1 MSKEIIEKMKE
12 NDKLFKEKMNT
23 LNEKKIKVIK
33 PNSKSQERE
42 RHTHSHARTNTHTNS
57 HKNQKLAIKKGS
69 RFNFVKDKF
78 FSNKVC
84 KISEGDQLIFYSEYM
99 NLNDKISLYEMD
111 NNISFNFFSKKINNY
126 SDEEQDIYFISKIRE
141 LQKDIKYKTD
151 LIIDLQNKL
160 KQKDDDFIKVTKN
173 EIDDLKN
180 QVKKVSKEKEEKM
193 REIQR
198 LETENYN
205 QKQIIDHWESQSE
218 TIKSKNEAK
227 KDEIENLNTVIDK
240 LKIEDDDNKDKI
252 KRLEIL
258 NKNTLKDYD
267 TLKLDFN
274 KLKNEKKD
282 LEKMIEDQKLEMEN
296 YRKHI
301 DTLRKVIVEDTEGSK
316 LNKKI
321 DENNK
326 IISKN
331 KNMLDTKRKKLTK
344 KLSHKK
350 INTKTNKTT
359 PKKNDSSNKTFNS
372 ENKKLEP
379 KKEDNLN
386 KTFTKENN
394 TIETSTNDNLNKSF
408 RNDSKKVKFKEE
420 DEKDF
425 DRDNEVTTYYQSS
438 RKELNRNNSDLS
450 DRVKKVILP
459 FNQSLQNID
468 LNSLNFNPNKRER
481 DNKSVTLRKRINRNI
496 IRDDDEDEENRDKF
510 YKTYSNFNEI
520 RNMRNMSNTLREE
533 NDYEYFPS
541 QRYLLERND
550 ELNNLEV
557 ELDLLLKEKNNLD
570 NEIMK
575 LPEHPRTLKDIKLK
589 NSIRLFTDVIRNNKQ
604 IELRQEEVVVGDI
617 ITLSAGSVVPADLY
631 LFDSKDLFINQSSFT
646 GESDA
651 VEKSHNIRNN
661 TNDVIEM
668 SNICLMGCTVI
679 SGQGKGIVIKK
690 GLDTYIGKMNTKK
703 EVVKEETSFDQGMN
717 HITGDRKSVV

>member
-1 MSKEIIEKMKE
+1 MKKCKRCESKKKKNMSKEIIEKMKE

-23 LNEKKIKVIK
+23 LNEKKIKVVK
-33 PNSKSQERE
+33 PNSRSQERE
-42 RHTHSHARTNTHTNS
+42 RHAHSRTHTHTHAHTNS
-57 HKNQKLAIKKGS
+57 SKNQKLSVKKGT
-69 RFNFVKDKF
+69 RFNYIKDKYF
-78 FSNKVC
+78 TNKQC
-84 KISEGDQLIFYSEYM
+84 KISEGDQLTIYSEYM
-99 NLNDKISLYEMD
+99 NLNDKIALYDID

-160 KQKDDDFIKVTKN
+160 KQKDDVFIKNTKN
-173 EIDDLKN
+173 ELDDLKN
-180 QVKKVSKEKEEKM
+180 QVKKVTKEKEEKM

-205 QKQIIDHWESQSE
+205 QKQIIDHMESQSE

-227 KDEIENLNTVIDK
+227 KDEIENLNAIIDK
-240 LKIEDDDNKDKI
+240 LKVEDDDNKDKI

-258 NKNTLKDYD
+258 NQNTLKDYD
-267 TLKLDFN
+267 TLKLDSN
-274 KLKNEKKD
+274 KLKKEKKD
-282 LEKMIEDQKLEMEN
+282 LEKIIEDQKLEMEN

-331 KNMLDTKRKKLTK
+331 KNMLETKRKKLTK

-350 INTKTNKTT
+350 INTKTNKT
-359 PKKNDSSNKTFNS
+359 PKKNEVANKTTYSS
-372 ENKKLEP
+372 ESKRAEP
-379 KKEDNLN
+379 KKDDNLN
-386 KTFTKENN
+386 KTFTKENS
-394 TIETSTNDNLNKSF
+394 TIVSSNNDNLNKSF
-408 RNDSKKVKFKEE
+408 RNDSKKVKFRDE

-425 DRDNEVTTYYQSS
+425 DRDNEATTYYRSS

-481 DNKSVTLRKRINRNI
+481 DNKSVTLRRRINRNV
-496 IRDDDEDEENRDKF
+496 IRDDDEDEENRDRF
-510 YKTYSNFNEI
+510 YKTYSNFNEL
-520 RNMRNMSNTLREE
+520 RNMPNTLREE
-533 NDYEYFPS
+533 NEYEYFPS
-541 QRYLLERND
+541 QRYLSERND

-575 LPEHPRTLKDIKLK
+575 LPEHPRTLRELKIKRALIDKSALNESSINSIKLR
-589 NSIRLFTDVIRNNKQ
+589 IRRI
-604 IELRQEEVVVGDI
+604 
-617 ITLSAGSVVPADLY
+617 
-631 LFDSKDLFINQSSFT
+631 
-646 GESDA
+646 
-651 VEKSHNIRNN
+651 
-661 TNDVIEM
+661 
-668 SNICLMGCTVI
+668 
-679 SGQGKGIVIKK
+679 KGI
-690 GLDTYIGKMNTKK
+690 
-703 EVVKEETSFDQGMN
+703 
-717 HITGDRKSVV
+717 

>member
-1 MSKEIIEKMKE
+1 MKKCKRCESKKKKNMSKEIIEKMKE
-12 NDKLFKEKMNT
+12 NDKLFKEKMHT
-23 LNEKKIKVIK
+23 LNEKKIKVVK
-33 PNSKSQERE
+33 PNSRSQERE
-42 RHTHSHARTNTHTNS
+42 RHTHSRTHTHNNTNTHSTS
-57 HKNQKLAIKKGS
+57 HRNNQKLSMKKGTT
-69 RFNFVKDKF
+69 RDKF
-78 FSNKVC
+78 FSNKLL
-84 KISEGDQLIFYSEYM
+84 KKSEGDQLTIYNEYM
-99 NLNDKISLYEMD
+99 NLYDKMALYEIDD
-111 NNISFNFFSKKINNY
+111 NVSFNFFSKKINNY

-173 EIDDLKN
+173 EIDDLKS
-180 QVKKVSKEKEEKM
+180 QVKKVNKEKEEKM

-205 QKQIIDHWESQSE
+205 QKQIIEHFESQSE
-218 TIKSKNEAK
+218 AIKSKNEAK
-227 KDEIENLNTVIDK
+227 KDEIENLNTIIDK

-258 NKNTLKDYD
+258 NQNTLKDYD

-282 LEKMIEDQKLEMEN
+282 LEKTIEDQKLEMEN

-301 DTLRKVIVEDTEGSK
+301 DTLRKVIVEDTEGNK

-331 KNMLDTKRKKLTK
+331 KNMLETKRKKLTK

-350 INTKTNKTT
+350 INTKNNKTT
-359 PKKNDSSNKTFNS
+359 PKKSDVTKQTYSSELKRVDS
-372 ENKKLEP
+372 KK
-379 KKEDNLN
+379 DDLN
-386 KTFTKENN
+386 KTFTKEN
-394 TIETSTNDNLNKSF
+394 TAIETINDNLNKSF

-420 DEKDF
+420 DDKDF
-425 DRDNEVTTYYQSS
+425 DRDNNEATTYYRSS

-468 LNSLNFNPNKRER
+468 LNSLNFNPHKRER
-481 DNKSVTLRKRINRNI
+481 DNKSVTLRRRINRNI
-496 IRDDDEDEENRDKF
+496 IRDDDEDEENRDRF

-520 RNMRNMSNTLREE
+520 RNMPNTFREE
-533 NDYEYFPS
+533 NEYQYFPS
-541 QRYLLERND
+541 QRYLVERND

-575 LPEHPRTLKDIKLK
+575 LPEHPRTLRELKIKRALIDKSALNESSINSIKLR
-589 NSIRLFTDVIRNNKQ
+589 IRRI
-604 IELRQEEVVVGDI
+604 
-617 ITLSAGSVVPADLY
+617 
-631 LFDSKDLFINQSSFT
+631 
-646 GESDA
+646 
-651 VEKSHNIRNN
+651 
-661 TNDVIEM
+661 
-668 SNICLMGCTVI
+668 
-679 SGQGKGIVIKK
+679 KGI
-690 GLDTYIGKMNTKK
+690 
-703 EVVKEETSFDQGMN
+703 
-717 HITGDRKSVV
+717 

>member
-1 MSKEIIEKMKE
+1 MKKCKRCESKKKKNMSKEIIEKMKE
-12 NDKLFKEKMNT
+12 NDKLFKEKMHT
-23 LNEKKIKVIK
+23 LNEKKIKVVK
-33 PNSKSQERE
+33 PNSRSQERE
-42 RHTHSHARTNTHTNS
+42 RHTHSRTHTHNNTNTHSTS
-57 HKNQKLAIKKGS
+57 HRNNQKLSIKKGT
-69 RFNFVKDKF
+69 RLNYTKDKF
-78 FSNKVC
+78 FSNKKC
-84 KISEGDQLIFYSEYM
+84 KISEGDQLTIYNEYM
-99 NLNDKISLYEMD
+99 NLYDKIALYEID
-111 NNISFNFFSKKINNY
+111 DNISFNFFSKKINNY

-173 EIDDLKN
+173 EIDDLKS
-180 QVKKVSKEKEEKM
+180 QVKKVNKEKEEKM

-205 QKQIIDHWESQSE
+205 QKQIIEHFESQSE

-227 KDEIENLNTVIDK
+227 KDEIENLNTIIDK

-258 NKNTLKDYD
+258 NQNTLKDYD

-282 LEKMIEDQKLEMEN
+282 LEKTIEDQKLEMEN

-301 DTLRKVIVEDTEGSK
+301 DTLRKVIVEDTEGNK

-331 KNMLDTKRKKLTK
+331 KNMLETKRKKLTK

-350 INTKTNKTT
+350 INTKNNKTT
-359 PKKNDSSNKTFNS
+359 PKKTDVTKQTYSSEIKRV
-372 ENKKLEP
+372 EP
-379 KKEDNLN
+379 KKDDSLN
-386 KTFTKENN
+386 KTFTKEN
-394 TIETSTNDNLNKSF
+394 TAIETFNDNLNKSF

-420 DEKDF
+420 DDKDF
-425 DRDNEVTTYYQSS
+425 DRDNNEATTYYRSS
-438 RKELNRNNSDLS
+438 RRELNRNNSDLS
-450 DRVKKVILP
+450 DRVKKIILP

-481 DNKSVTLRKRINRNI
+481 DNKSVTLRRRINRNI
-496 IRDDDEDEENRDKF
+496 IRDDDEDEENRDRF

-520 RNMRNMSNTLREE
+520 RNMPNTFREE
-533 NDYEYFPS
+533 NEYQYFPS
-541 QRYLLERND
+541 QRYLVERND

-575 LPEHPRTLKDIKLK
+575 LPEHPRTLRELKIKRALIDK
-589 NSIRLFTDVIRNNKQ
+589 
-604 IELRQEEVVVGDI
+604 
-617 ITLSAGSVVPADLY
+617 SAL
-631 LFDSKDLFINQSSFT
+631 N
-646 GESDA
+646 E
-651 VEKSHNIRNN
+651 
-661 TNDVIEM
+661 
-668 SNICLMGCTVI
+668 SNINRKIL
-679 SGQGKGIVIKK
+679 IK
-690 GLDTYIGKMNTKK
+690 
-703 EVVKEETSFDQGMN
+703 
-717 HITGDRKSVV
+717 

>member
-1 MSKEIIEKMKE
+1 MKKCKRCESKKKKNMSKEIIEKMKE

-23 LNEKKIKVIK
+23 LNEKKIKVVK
-33 PNSKSQERE
+33 PNSRSQERE
-42 RHTHSHARTNTHTNS
+42 RQAHSRTHTHAHTNS
-57 HKNQKLAIKKGS
+57 SKKQKLLVKKGT
-69 RFNFVKDKF
+69 RFNYIKDKF
-78 FSNKVC
+78 FSNKQC
-84 KISEGDQLIFYSEYM
+84 KISEGDQLTIYSEYM
-99 NLNDKISLYEMD
+99 NLNDKISLYDID

-126 SDEEQDIYFISKIRE
+126 SDEEQDMYFISKIRE

-205 QKQIIDHWESQSE
+205 QKQIIDHMESQSE
-218 TIKSKNEAK
+218 SIKSKNDAK
-227 KDEIENLNTVIDK
+227 KDEIENLNAIIDK

-258 NKNTLKDYD
+258 NQNALKDYD
-267 TLKLDFN
+267 TLKLDSN
-274 KLKNEKKD
+274 KLKKEKKD
-282 LEKMIEDQKLEMEN
+282 LEKIIEDQKLEMEN

-331 KNMLDTKRKKLTK
+331 KNMLETKRKKLTK
-344 KLSHKK
+344 KLSHKR
-350 INTKTNKTT
+350 INTKNNKTT
-359 PKKNDSSNKTFNS
+359 PKKNDVASKTTYSSESKRA
-372 ENKKLEP
+372 EP
-379 KKEDNLN
+379 KKDDNLN

-394 TIETSTNDNLNKSF
+394 TIETSPNDNLNKSF
-408 RNDSKKVKFKEE
+408 RNDSKKVKFKGEE
-420 DEKDF
+420 EKDF
-425 DRDNEVTTYYQSS
+425 GRDNDTTYYRSS

-481 DNKSVTLRKRINRNI
+481 DNKSVTLRRRINRNV
-496 IRDDDEDEENRDKF
+496 IRDDDEEEENRDRF
-510 YKTYSNFNEI
+510 YKTYSNFNE
-520 RNMRNMSNTLREE
+520 MRNMPNTLREE
-533 NDYEYFPS
+533 NEYEYFPS
-541 QRYLLERND
+541 QRFLSERND

-575 LPEHPRTLKDIKLK
+575 LPEHPRTLRELKIKRALIDKSALNESSINSIKLR
-589 NSIRLFTDVIRNNKQ
+589 IRRI
-604 IELRQEEVVVGDI
+604 
-617 ITLSAGSVVPADLY
+617 
-631 LFDSKDLFINQSSFT
+631 
-646 GESDA
+646 
-651 VEKSHNIRNN
+651 
-661 TNDVIEM
+661 
-668 SNICLMGCTVI
+668 
-679 SGQGKGIVIKK
+679 KGI
-690 GLDTYIGKMNTKK
+690 
-703 EVVKEETSFDQGMN
+703 
-717 HITGDRKSVV
+717 